1 MTSLFFYVVGMDTR
15 PRGVH
20 WIRGRGEAVPGTV
33 SVNAEELAACLA
45 AIRNRHP
52 DAAVLRVKQPW
63 VDIVADT
70 PQGRMIYVTAQ
81 EPARLEIGSIYVT
94 WVVEIAS
101 DGARRVAF
109 FRSRKGEDGDDTLP
123 P

>member
-1 MTSLFFYVVGMDTR
+1 MT
-15 PRGVH
+15 
-20 WIRGRGEAVPGTV
+20 

-45 AIRNRHP
+45 AIRNLHP

-81 EPARLEIGSIYVT
+81 EPATQEIGSIYVT
-94 WVVEIAS
+94 WVVELVSHGEAK
-101 DGARRVAF
+101 VAF
-109 FRSRKGEDGDDTLP
+109 FRSRRGQDGDETLP